1 MRKIRLDLVYL
12 ISLGLA
18 SAFLASVLRN
28 FFYQASFNE
37 LIESSFF
44 SEIFSAIPYFIYIV
58 AFNDFL
64 VAVLLML
71 RIFPKVAAWWAMLWL
86 LAVIIVHV
94 SVFSLED
101 LLDAIEHMG
110 LLAMAI
116 FLVIKS
122 RKQTIVDSPSTSSLS
137 A

>member
-1 MRKIRLDLVYL
+1 MRKFKFDLVYL
-12 ISLGLA
+12 ISLGLGC
-18 SAFLASVLRN
+18 AFFASVLRN
-28 FFYQASFNE
+28 FFHQENFNE

-44 SEIFSAIPYFIYIV
+44 AGMFSTIPYFIYIV

-64 VAVLLML
+64 VATFLIV

-86 LAVIIVHV
+86 VAVIVVHL

-110 LLAMAI
+110 LLFMAI

-122 RKQTIVDSPSTSSLS
+122 REQTTINPPLTSSL
-137 A
+137 